1 MATSNSTVANSL
13 IGVAGLVSNLG
24 EICTH
29 RACYLVD
36 RSGAACARLVVP
48 DSPLRRKRDAPTD
61 RIIPPT
67 VVGLLLLSKSRP
79 GRTLNSQGNTAIKI
93 AATTNVPCAGCS
105 CVPSR
110 PGWASFMRALGLL
123 SGVLVLV
130 TDGYGPLIE
139 LGIWC
144 LSADSHFS
152 TQSLAQSLL
161 VSPPFVRH
169 ACCLGTRG
177 SDEHSFHDCFS
188 FKKPTPD
195 KRMHGQCSAASRS
208 QWHPAPRHSPRGGQR
223 REDGDRIASVRADE
237 FEHGQAAIAANDRLA
252 VDDAAPDRQGLD
264 RLSDE
269 REAVRKV
276 VTVAGKE
283 PRVAT
288 EFESEHPGYCGAQ
301 ETFYVGKLKGVGRV
315 YQKTFIDTYAVAR
328 PLPSQAPGAPLAEA
342 TAPPQ

>member
-1 MATSNSTVANSL
+1 MSSSDHSVEPRYQIAPLAREAASPQTAMLDGATCNVDDPAARRL
-13 IGVAGLVSNLG
+13 AIRFVIG
-24 EICTH
+24 
-29 RACYLVD
+29 
-36 RSGAACARLVVP
+36 
-48 DSPLRRKRDAPTD
+48 
-61 RIIPPT
+61 
-67 VVGLLLLSKSRP
+67 SRP
-79 GRTLNSQGNTAIKI
+79 RNGWLWPIDRAGHL
-93 AATTNVPCAGCS
+93 VPFC
-105 CVPSR
+105 
-110 PGWASFMRALGLL
+110 
-123 SGVLVLV
+123 
-130 TDGYGPLIE
+130 
-139 LGIWC
+139 
-144 LSADSHFS
+144 DSHFS

-288 EFESEHPGYCGAQ
+288 DSRAS
-301 ETFYVGKLKGVGRV
+301 TRA
-315 YQKTFIDTYAVAR
+315 IA
-328 PLPSQAPGAPLAEA
+328 APRKRSTSAS
-342 TAPPQ
+342 

>member
-1 MATSNSTVANSL
+1 MATSDSTVANSL

-48 DSPLRRKRDAPTD
+48 DSPLRRKRDAPTG

-288 EFESEHPGYCGAQ
+288 DSRAS
-301 ETFYVGKLKGVGRV
+301 TRA
-315 YQKTFIDTYAVAR
+315 IA
-328 PLPSQAPGAPLAEA
+328 APRKRSTSAS
-342 TAPPQ
+342 